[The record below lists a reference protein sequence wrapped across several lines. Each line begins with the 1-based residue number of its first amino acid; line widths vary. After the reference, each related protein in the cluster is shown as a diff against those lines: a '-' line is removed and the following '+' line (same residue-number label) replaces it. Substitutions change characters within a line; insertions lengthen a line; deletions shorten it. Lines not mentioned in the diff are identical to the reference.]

1 MIKGLQKKIIVVQ
14 SPDPEVFEQAIFI
27 LNDDKVKNQKVSK
40 EQLLLQAQAA
50 ATPYICPSVKQTWR
64 SWLLKVP
71 RAVYAACGAAAAALA
86 WIAAKFVGV

>member
-14 SPDPEVFEQAIFI
+14 SPDPEIFEQAIFI
-27 LNDDKVKNQKVSK
+27 LKDDADKRQKVSK

-50 ATPYICPSVKQTWR
+50 ANPYMHVSPRKTR
-64 SWLLKVP
+64 FGWLSRIP
-71 RAVYAACGAAAAALA
+71 RAVFAACGAVAAALA